1 MSDASIN
8 QGESSYTFHLGL
20 LLTLVIVTAWYLT
33 QGRDGAIDIWTAATV
48 VFVAWALRQNRSKFH
63 SAREFDSNAA
73 IIGIEHAVIGKQRH
87 YWHDEQTGIRI
98 TWLITLVCLL
108 YSVVHFFDS
117 QYLAISEGSSDMES
131 WIYGSISSL
140 TTAFFY
146 WTIALIVIKVPRW
159 DNLVSDPRTYLA
171 PPIPGETNNEA
182 VLAFKANSGFI
193 VGFVLGYVVGGLP
206 SALALGLVAQGIV
219 RLPITSTL
227 GAFSALIILQL
238 LGWLSYFALVEVEWD
253 VIWANRV
260 LVLVGQLMTES
271 MTQDYFPSQNWRIW
285 IMIYMVWGI
294 VGGIYGTLAEKPRNF
309 IIPFGIF
316 SLTLVLIANNQT
328 FINYDSDGT
337 LWRLMFATILAMV
350 SFLLANRYSVSVEEF
365 QANRLRSYFM
375 AASVLVFFSI
385 FIIMDPP
392 ESIQKLA
399 CEEIDYEYELIEI
412 LDSEGIS
419 TGNFTNGSDP
429 FLSSGSWYA
438 KTGGTLWIW
447 DDTQWLQHRQL
458 SIDDWECGLA
468 HFQGPEGN
476 DPVPILGKLTEGF
489 SEPGLKPSQWGGL
502 FTNLIVAAAGCVL
515 GFFVGIALAFGRQSN
530 LPFFKVPSVLFIELI
545 RSGPLICWLY
555 FAMYLLPDVVDPTF
569 QNPDDFDNI
578 VRMMMIFALFGGCY
592 IAEVLRGGLQA
603 VDSGQKEAAVALGLN
618 PIQTKTLIELPN
630 AIRTTL
636 PSIVSVFIGLWKDT
650 TLLLLINILD
660 FFLLAKNA
668 PNTDLRFLGD
678 FVQPIYVSAIVFWAV
693 AFYLSRISLRI
704 ERNMGL
710 VKEGGGEM
718 A

>member
-1 MSDASIN
+1 
-8 QGESSYTFHLGL
+8 
-20 LLTLVIVTAWYLT
+20 
-33 QGRDGAIDIWTAATV
+33 
-48 VFVAWALRQNRSKFH
+48 
-63 SAREFDSNAA
+63 
-73 IIGIEHAVIGKQRH
+73 
-87 YWHDEQTGIRI
+87 
-98 TWLITLVCLL
+98 
-108 YSVVHFFDS
+108 
-117 QYLAISEGSSDMES
+117 MES

-140 TTAFFY
+140 STTFFY

-285 IMIYMVWGI
+285 IMIYMVWAI

-316 SLTLVLIANNQT
+316 SLTLVLMANNPT

-412 LDSEGIS
+412 LDSEGIG
-419 TGNFTNGSDP
+419 TGNFTNGSEVV
-429 FLSSGSWYA
+429 
-438 KTGGTLWIW
+438 
-447 DDTQWLQHRQL
+447 
-458 SIDDWECGLA
+458 DWECGLA

-476 DPVPILGKLTEGF
+476 DPVPILGKLAEGF

-515 GFFVGIALAFGRQSN
+515 GFFVGIGLAFGRQSN

>member
-1 MSDASIN
+1 MSDASID

-20 LLTLVIVTAWYLT
+20 LLTLAIVTAWYLT
-33 QGRDGAIDIWTAATV
+33 QGRDGAIDIWKAATA
-48 VFVAWALRQNRSKFH
+48 VFVVWALWQYRTKFH

-285 IMIYMVWGI
+285 IMIYMVWAI

-316 SLTLVLIANNQT
+316 SLTLVLMANNQT
-328 FINYDSDGT
+328 FINYDSNGT

-412 LDSEGIS
+412 LDSEGIG
-419 TGNFTNGSDP
+419 TGNFTNGSEVV
-429 FLSSGSWYA
+429 
-438 KTGGTLWIW
+438 
-447 DDTQWLQHRQL
+447 
-458 SIDDWECGLA
+458 DWECGLA

-476 DPVPILGKLTEGF
+476 DPVPILGKLAEGF

-515 GFFVGIALAFGRQSN
+515 GFFVGIGLAFGRQSN

>member
-1 MSDASIN
+1 MSDETIGQEKDSWVFYI
-8 QGESSYTFHLGL
+8 GL
-20 LLTLVIVTAWYLT
+20 LVSLCTVFAWYFT
-33 QGRDGAIDIWTAATV
+33 QGRDGAVIAWISVALAFVVWLIWEYREK
-48 VFVAWALRQNRSKFH
+48 FYALS
-63 SAREFDSNAA
+63 ESNPNTG
-73 IIGIEHAVIGKQRH
+73 IISIEHAVIGKQRN

-98 TWLITLVCLL
+98 TWLVTIVCLF
-108 YSVVHFFDS
+108 YSGYHFFDS
-117 QYLAISEGSSDMES
+117 QYLAIREGSTDMES
-131 WIYGSISSL
+131 WIYAAISSL
-140 TTAFFY
+140 ITTFFY

-159 DNLVSDPRTYLA
+159 DNLVSDPLSYILA
-171 PPIPGETNNEA
+171 SNQINGLLSEKA
-182 VLAFKANSGFI
+182 VAALKANSGFI
-193 VGFVLGYVVGGLP
+193 IGFIFGFVIGGL
-206 SALALGLVAQGIV
+206 SLGLILGLILQGIF
-219 RLPITSTL
+219 RLPVTTTL
-227 GAFSALIILQL
+227 GAFSALIILQV
-238 LGWLSYFALVEVEWD
+238 LGWFSYFALIEVEWD

-260 LVLVGQLMTES
+260 LVLIGQLMTES

-285 IMIYMVWGI
+285 IMVYMVWAI

-309 IIPFGIF
+309 IVPFTFF
-316 SLTLVLIANNQT
+316 SLGLVLIANNQT

-365 QANRLRSYFM
+365 QANRLRGYFM
-375 AASVLVFFSI
+375 AASVVVFFSI

-392 ESIQKLA
+392 ESIQKFA
-399 CEEIDYEYELIEI
+399 CDDINYEYNQIEI
-412 LDSEGIS
+412 VDSEGVG
-419 TGNFTNGSDP
+419 TGNFTNGSEV
-429 FLSSGSWYA
+429 
-438 KTGGTLWIW
+438 I
-447 DDTQWLQHRQL
+447 
-458 SIDDWECGLA
+458 DWECGLA
-468 HFQGPEGN
+468 HFQGPDGN
-476 DPVPILGKLTEGF
+476 DPVPILGKLAQGF

-502 FTNLIVAAAGCVL
+502 FVNLIVAAAGCVL
-515 GFFVGIALAFGRQSN
+515 GFFVGIALAFGRQSK
-530 LPFFKVPSVLFIELI
+530 LPFFRTPSILFIELI

-555 FAMYLLPDVVDPTF
+555 FAMYLLPDIVDPTF
-569 QNPDDFDNI
+569 QNPEDFDNI
-578 VRMMMIFALFGGCY
+578 IRMMLIFALFGGCY

-618 PIQTKTLIELPN
+618 PIQTKLLVELPN

-650 TLLLLINILD
+650 TLLLIINILD

-678 FVQPIYVSAIVFWAV
+678 FVQPVYVTAIVFWVV

-704 ERNMGL
+704 EKDMGL

>member
-20 LLTLVIVTAWYLT
+20 LLTLVIVTAWYIT

-98 TWLITLVCLL
+98 TWLITLACLL
-108 YSVVHFFDS
+108 YSIVHFFDS
-117 QYLAISEGSSDMES
+117 QHLAISEGSSDLES

-171 PPIPGETNNEA
+171 PPIPGGTNNEA
-182 VLAFKANSGFI
+182 ALAFKANSGFI
-193 VGFVLGYVVGGLP
+193 VGFVLGYVAGGLP

-285 IMIYMVWGI
+285 IMIYMVWAI

-412 LDSEGIS
+412 LDSEGIT